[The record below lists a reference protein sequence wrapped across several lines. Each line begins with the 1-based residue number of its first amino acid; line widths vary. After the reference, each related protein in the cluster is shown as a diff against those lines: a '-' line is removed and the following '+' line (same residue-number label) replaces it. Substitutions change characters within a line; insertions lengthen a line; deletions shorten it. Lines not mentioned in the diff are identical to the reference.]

1 MEVTYH
7 KEGEYYLPDLI
18 VPEAPKVGRYGML
31 RRRFLREN
39 RNGTYTA
46 MLLTG
51 RLNQHLEEID
61 RQANEMMETLTAQ
74 MAKQEGVMRAAS
86 HASFATVRRL
96 IRRDTFKYL
105 SNLTC
110 FRLPY
115 PSKLCPA

>member
-74 MAKQEGVMRAAS
+74 MAKQEGVNESLKAENQMKWVGLMNNIQACLLYTS
-86 HASFATVRRL
+86 TVCRH
-96 IRRDTFKYL
+96 
-105 SNLTC
+105 S
-110 FRLPY
+110 
-115 PSKLCPA
+115 A

>member
-39 RNGTYTA
+39 RNGT
-46 MLLTG
+46 
-51 RLNQHLEEID
+51 LNQHLEEID

-74 MAKQEGVMRAAS
+74 MAKQEGVNESLKAENQMKWVGLMNNIQAA
-86 HASFATVRRL
+86 AEEIVLKELVYR
-96 IRRDTFKYL
+96 
-105 SNLTC
+105 
-110 FRLPY
+110 
-115 PSKLCPA
+115 